1 MRRCVVVLVVS
12 VELVV
17 ALVSDWSF
25 VVLELVME
33 PLVLPLLLVV
43 FSEELVIAVVSV
55 VFDALVPLVPL
66 TLVVLVV
73 VPVVIVVP
81 LPYDESVFVVAT
93 VLLPPRVALE
103 GELTLAPVF
112 VPLFVAFGSATPMV
126 DE

>member
-33 PLVLPLLLVV
+33 PLVLPV
-43 FSEELVIAVVSV
+43 
-55 VFDALVPLVPL
+55 VPL